1 MASCHARHTLVV
13 RDVAALV
20 VDLYTK
26 IKYLR
31 TEVVWSCGSIPQY
44 LIFHYSTH
52 TFHYTLYRK
61 DPANDREALE
71 GSESRQGGMVL
82 VKDMMAFNQDME
94 VS

>member
-1 MASCHARHTLVV
+1 VPSLLLYQRGKKTVTCTHVV
-13 RDVAALV
+13 RDVAALI

-52 TFHYTLYRK
+52 
-61 DPANDREALE
+61 ANDVFKTNAL
-71 GSESRQGGMVL
+71 VL
-82 VKDMMAFNQDME
+82 GFDHHD
-94 VS
+94 SS